1 MKYLLSFGSN
11 IGDKSAN
18 IRTALTRLKERGVAV
33 EAVSSFY
40 LTVPVDAPP
49 QNDFVNAAALVETS
63 FEPEELLDAIGAI
76 EYELGRVRTIK
87 NGPRIIDIDIVF
99 GETGMHRSA
108 RLEIP
113 HPRWRERRFVVE
125 PAREIAGRFAP
136 FAATLKN
143 YGPDADSLNCQTIRK
158 LDEGEK
164 K

>member
-1 MKYLLSFGSN
+1 MKYLLSLGSN
-11 IGDKSAN
+11 VGDRSAN
-18 IRTALTRLKERGVAV
+18 LRAALVRLRERGVAV

-40 LTVPVDAPP
+40 LTMPVGAPP
-49 QNDFVNAAALVETS
+49 QNDFVNAAAVVETPLG
-63 FEPEELLDAIGAI
+63 PEELLDLTGAI
-76 EYELGRVRTIK
+76 EYELGRVRTVK
-87 NGPRIIDIDIVF
+87 NGPRTIDIDIVF
-99 GETGMHRSA
+99 YEAGGYRSE

-113 HPRWRERRFVVE
+113 HPHWRERRFVIE

-143 YGPDADSLNCQTIRK
+143 YGPDAAALARQTIRK

>member
-11 IGDKSAN
+11 IGDRAAN
-18 IRTALTRLKERGVAV
+18 IRAALVRLKERGIAV

-49 QNDFVNAAALVETS
+49 QNDFVNAAALIETPLP
-63 FEPEELLDAIGAI
+63 PEELLDALGAV
-76 EYELGRVRTIK
+76 EYELGRVRTVK
-87 NGPRIIDIDIVF
+87 NGPRTIDIDIIL

-136 FAATLKN
+136 FAATLKI
-143 YGPDADSLNCQTIRK
+143 YGPDADTLKGQTIRK